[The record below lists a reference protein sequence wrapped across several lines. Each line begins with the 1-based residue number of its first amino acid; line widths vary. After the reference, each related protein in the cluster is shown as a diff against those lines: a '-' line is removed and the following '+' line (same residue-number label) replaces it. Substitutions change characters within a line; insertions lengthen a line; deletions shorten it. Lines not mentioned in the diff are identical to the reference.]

1 MNMIIEKKMSE
12 LGREADDIKKP
23 VEVLKIV
30 EVEKIV
36 EKPVEVIKVVEKI
49 VEAPKVVVSAGD
61 QPGEMSKY
69 TPYSA
74 KGESYRLDPICGD
87 IEDALQQSRAK
98 KKQTGRKQL
107 SISTVGM
114 HKFTDARK
122 TRTS

>member
-1 MNMIIEKKMSE
+1 MMTETE
-12 LGREADDIKKP
+12 REYNCTLTVYEDRFLTQD
-23 VEVLKIV
+23 EGGIV
-30 EVEKIV
+30 
-36 EKPVEVIKVVEKI
+36 

-98 KKQTGRKQL
+98 KKNRQ
-107 SISTVGM
+107 VG
-114 HKFTDARK
+114 
-122 TRTS
+122 SS